1 MRVRGLLVHLFKG
14 GWQLYRVR
22 GGAPLPKDLQASPM
36 PQSHRDAEGGFAI
49 FVQEGELIPAR
60 VRVPK
65 SRKPKGKRR
74 CKV

>member
-22 GGAPLPKDLQASPM
+22 GGSPLRGNPE

-49 FVQEGELIPAR
+49 FVQEGEIFPAR
-60 VRVPK
+60 VGVPK
-65 SRKPKGKRR
+65 ARKLKGKRTAR
-74 CKV
+74 VKP

>member
-22 GGAPLPKDLQASPM
+22 GGSPLQASPI
-36 PQSHRDAEGGFAI
+36 PESHRDAEGGLAI

>member
-22 GGAPLPKDLQASPM
+22 GGYPLRGNPE